1 MDMSE
6 KLLRLKP
13 AAMSNGEWEVRLELA
28 ALYRAFDWLGW
39 TESIYNHITARVPG
53 AERLYLINPY
63 GLNYNEVTATNL
75 VKVNLAGQS
84 VDGSK
89 YPVNL
94 AGFVIHS
101 AIHAAREDAHCIIH
115 THTTAGSAVAVKR
128 DGLSHDNFYGS
139 TLYGQVAYHDYE
151 GVTTDL
157 AEQPRLLKSLGDKSI
172 LILRNHG
179 LLVACGS
186 IPEAYMYYWTVQ
198 RACEIQVATDAMR
211 GDNIPVS
218 QRVLDDMPARTAA
231 FRGGP
236 RPGGLPFDALLR
248 RAGIRYEDIL

>member
-6 KLLRLKP
+6 ELLRLKP
-13 AAMSNGEWEVRLELA
+13 AAMSGEEWGVRLELA

-53 AERLYLINPY
+53 PGRHYLINPY

-75 VKVNLAGQS
+75 VKVNLAGEA

-89 YPVNL
+89 YPVNK

-128 DGLSHDNFYGS
+128 GGLSHDNFYGS
-139 TLYGQVAYHDYE
+139 TLYGMVAYHDYE

-157 AEQPRLLKSLGDKSI
+157 AEQPRLVQSLGAKPI

-179 LLVACGS
+179 LLVACPS
-186 IPEAYMYYWTVQ
+186 IPEAYMIYWTLQ
-198 RACEIQVATDAMR
+198 RACEIQAATAGMR
-211 GDNIPVS
+211 GDDIAVA
-218 QRVLDDMPARTAA
+218 QRVLDEMPARTAA

-248 RAGIRYEDIL
+248 RAGIRYQDIL

>member
-1 MDMSE
+1 MDLSE

-13 AAMSNGEWEVRLELA
+13 DAMDAAEWPVRLELA

-53 AERLYLINPY
+53 GERHYLINPY

-75 VKVNLAGQS
+75 VKINLKGD
-84 VDGSK
+84 VMDGST
-89 YPVNL
+89 YPVNV

-101 AIHAAREDAHCIIH
+101 AVHGARDDAHCIIH
-115 THTTAGSAVAVKR
+115 THTTAGSAVAAKQE
-128 DGLSHDNFYGS
+128 GLRYDNFYS
-139 TLYGQVAYHDYE
+139 AALYGQVAYHDFE

-157 AEQPRLLKSLGDKSI
+157 AEQPRLVRSLGDKPI

-179 LLVACGS
+179 LLVACGGV
-186 IPEAYMYYWTVQ
+186 PEAYMLYWTLQ

-211 GDNIPVS
+211 GDNLPIA
-218 QRVLDDMPARTAA
+218 QRVLDETPARAQA
-231 FRGGP
+231 FRGGA

-248 RAGIRYEDIL
+248 RAGIRYEDLI